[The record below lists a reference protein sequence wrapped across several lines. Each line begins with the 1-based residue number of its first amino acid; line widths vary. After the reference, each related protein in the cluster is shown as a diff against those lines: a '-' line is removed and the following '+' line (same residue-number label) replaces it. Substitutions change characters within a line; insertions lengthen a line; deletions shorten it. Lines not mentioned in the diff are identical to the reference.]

1 MSGAEL
7 LFADKLCFGL
17 AAEFPA
23 WLVIC
28 RGQTPGWELGGSTH
42 CSFLSVQHWSD
53 TLHQLILFGT
63 GVVRG
68 RREVV
73 ARKQRL
79 MSWEEERK
87 RGRGGTYGQAESQRQ
102 EAVK

>member
-1 MSGAEL
+1 M
-7 LFADKLCFGL
+7 
-17 AAEFPA
+17 
-23 WLVIC
+23 
-28 RGQTPGWELGGSTH
+28 
-42 CSFLSVQHWSD
+42 QHWSD

-63 GVVRG
+63 GVVWG

-79 MSWEEERK
+79 MSWEEERE
-87 RGRGGTYGQAESQRQ
+87 REGGEGGTYGQAESQRQ